1 MFVKNYDEIK
11 ENLLRFQT
19 KITTI
24 LVDTHIIAKMM
35 ITNNTYD
42 RIDLL

>member
-1 MFVKNYDEIK
+1 MDPISLFLLYMFVKNYDEIK

-24 LVDTHIIAKMM
+24 LVDYSYNSK
-35 ITNNTYD
+35 NDDN
-42 RIDLL
+42 

>member
-1 MFVKNYDEIK
+1 MFVKNDDEIK

-24 LVDTHIIAKMM
+24 LVGKHQNSKVDFI
-35 ITNNTYD
+35 
-42 RIDLL
+42 RF